1 MTRSHTSARLPLP
14 LRILH
19 NHFFA
24 LLLASYVLAA
34 AWPGPGLLLRAVDLA
49 KIRLG
54 GQSMNLTLPAV
65 LLGLLLLNAGLGVRL
80 AELRGLLKRPAPLV
94 AGLLANLLIPIAFIS
109 GVAHTMTVWHNPDE
123 VQVILVG
130 LALVASMPIAG
141 SSTAWAQNAEG
152 DLALSLGMV
161 VASTL
166 LSPLATPWALR
177 AVGGFTR
184 GDYAAGLRDLAAH
197 GSGLFLLVCVLLP
210 TAAGILLRAL
220 LGDRR
225 AAIIR
230 PWLKTINALAL
241 LVLCYSNASAALPAA
256 LSQPDWDFLIAIVSV
271 TGSLCVVAF
280 ASGWIL
286 GRLLG
291 IEAAARTS
299 LMFGLGMNNNGTGLV
314 LASIAL
320 SSHPDVMLP
329 VIAYNL
335 IQQVVAASVG
345 VWRGRVSARLS

>member
-1 MTRSHTSARLPLP
+1 MDRIHAPATLPLP
-14 LRILH
+14 IRILH
-19 NHFFA
+19 DHFFA
-24 LLLASYVLAA
+24 MLLASYALAA
-34 AWPGPGLLLRAVDLA
+34 AWPGPGLSVRAIDLA
-49 KIRLG
+49 TVRLG
-54 GQSMNLTLPAV
+54 GESMNLTLPAV

-80 AELRGLLKRPAPLV
+80 PELRGLLKRPAPLI
-94 AGLLANLLIPIAFIS
+94 AGLLANLLIPIAFIAA
-109 GVAHTMTVWHNPDE
+109 VAQTMTIWHNPDE
-123 VQVILVG
+123 VQIILVG

-161 VASTL
+161 VASTI

-177 AVGGFTR
+177 AVGGFTH

-210 TAAGILLRAL
+210 TAAGIVLRTL

-225 AAIIR
+225 SARIR
-230 PWLKTINALAL
+230 PSIKTLNALTL
-241 LVLCYSNASAALPAA
+241 LVLCYSNASAALPRA
-256 LSQPDWDFLIAIVSV
+256 LAQPDWDFLFAIFGV

-280 ASGWIL
+280 ASGWVL

-291 IEAAARTS
+291 IEAPARTS

-320 SSHPDVMLP
+320 SGHPDVMLP

-335 IQQVVAASVG
+335 IQQIVAASVG
-345 VWRGRVSARLS
+345 AWGGRARPAMT

>member
-1 MTRSHTSARLPLP
+1 
-14 LRILH
+14 
-19 NHFFA
+19 
-24 LLLASYVLAA
+24 
-34 AWPGPGLLLRAVDLA
+34 
-49 KIRLG
+49 
-54 GQSMNLTLPAV
+54 MNLTLPAV
-65 LLGLLLLNAGLGVRL
+65 LLGLLLLNAGMGVRL
-80 AELRGLLKRPAPLV
+80 AELRGLLGRPAPLV
-94 AGLLANLLIPIAFIS
+94 AGLLANLLIPIAFIAA
-109 GVAHTMTVWHNPDE
+109 VARTMTLWHNPDE
-123 VQVILVG
+123 VQIILVG

-161 VASTL
+161 VASTI

-210 TAAGILLRAL
+210 TTAGISSRAL

-225 AAIIR
+225 AAMIR
-230 PWLKTINALAL
+230 PWLKTINALTL
-241 LVLCYSNASAALPAA
+241 LVLCYSNASAALPRA
-256 LSQPDWDFLIAIVSV
+256 LAQPDWDFLLAIVGV

-286 GRLLG
+286 GRVLG
-291 IEAAARTS
+291 IETPARTS

-320 SSHPDVMLP
+320 SGHPDVMLP

-345 VWRGRVSARLS
+345 AWRGRARIALS